1 MIYHLVEFLK
11 GIGIDL
17 PGQGLFGYL
26 SFRAM
31 AAFTT
36 ALLISIFAGRK
47 IIRWIQKKQIGEE
60 IRDLGLEGQMQK
72 KGTPTMGGIII
83 FISIIVPILLFG
95 DLTNIYNILLLVST
109 VWFFLIGFADDY
121 IKVFK
126 KNKEGMSAKMK
137 LAGQGLMGLAIGLAV
152 CFNSDIVV
160 RENVQVSETVVI
172 EALADSTSIDHAE
185 MQEVEKMD
193 VIKSTKT
200 TIPFIKNHNLDYS
213 EIMSFCGDYK
223 EEAGWALFVLITI
236 FVVTAVSNGANLNDG
251 MDGMLAGNAAIIG
264 IALALL
270 AYVSSHV
277 GWAEYLN
284 IMFLPG
290 AEEIVVF
297 AFAFIGALIGF
308 LWYNAF
314 PAQVFMGDT
323 GSLTIGGI
331 IGVIAILIHKEILL
345 VLLCGVFVAENLSV
359 MTQVAYYKRGKRK
372 GVKQRLFRRAPLHHH
387 YNIGEEKLDKECSYL
402 FKGPERPLHEAKITL
417 RFWIVTIVMA
427 VITLM
432 TLKIR

>member
-1 MIYHLVEFLK
+1 MLHYIFNWIVK
-11 GIGIDL
+11 GDL
-17 PGQGLFGYL
+17 PGARLLTYT
-26 SFRAM
+26 SFRSLVAIVLSLVLS
-31 AAFTT
+31 AW
-36 ALLISIFAGRK
+36 LGGILIKYFK
-47 IIRWIQKKQIGEE
+47 KKQITETL
-60 IRDLGLEGQMQK
+60 RDFDKNNLKAGV
-72 KGTPTMGGIII
+72 PTMGGIII
-83 FISIIVPILLFG
+83 IIAILIPCLLVG
-95 DLTNIYNILLLVST
+95 RLNNVYMLLLLGTT
-109 VWFFLIGFADDY
+109 VWLGILGFADDY
-121 IKVFK
+121 IKTFK
-126 KNKEGMSAKMK
+126 KNKDGIPGKVKIVAQVI
-137 LAGQGLMGLAIGLAV
+137 LGLVIGITLYLSPQAV
-152 CFNSDIVV
+152 M
-160 RENVQVSETVVI
+160 RENITVENPSKV
-172 EALADSTSIDHAE
+172 E
-185 MQEVEKMD
+185 EVYHKKTPEKLN
-193 VIKSTKT
+193 KT

-213 EIMSFCGDYK
+213 EIMYFCGEYK
-223 EEAGWALFVLITI
+223 DIAGWILFVIVTI

-297 AFAFIGALIGF
+297 TCAFIGALIGF
-308 LWYNAF
+308 LWYNAY

-359 MTQVAYYKRGKRK
+359 IMQVAYFKQGKKK
-372 GVKQRLFRRAPLHHH
+372 GIKQRIFRRTPLHHH
-387 YNIGEEKLDKECSYL
+387 YNVEDEKLDKECTYI

-417 RFWIVTIVMA
+417 RFWIITIIMA
-427 VITLM
+427 AITIL